1 MPDRRRT
8 NRSAQAPQAQTTT
21 RPRVAAK
28 SAPISKSARKSSK
41 SPRSTSGNGGSRTVT
56 RAGNGSPAT
65 PSNPLRYA
73 VIGLGYI
80 SQIAILPAFANA
92 KATSKLSALVS
103 NDDEKLKKLGRR
115 YSVDLLCKY
124 ADIDKLFASGAI
136 DAVYIALP
144 NSLHREYAVRAAEA
158 GLHVLCEKPMAVTS
172 RDCERMIEA
181 AQQHRVKLMIAYRLH
196 FDPATLEV
204 AEIAQSGKLGDL
216 RFFTSQFSMQV
227 GADNIRLKREM
238 GGGPLYDI
246 GIYCINA
253 ARTVF
258 AAEPVEVMA
267 TAVTHN
273 DPRFKEVPETVAVVM
288 KFPHKQ
294 IASFTCS
301 FGAADRGVYEVIGT
315 KGYITVDPGYEYAEG
330 LAYEMRIGEKT
341 TSKKFKKSDQFAAE
355 LIHFSDCVLNDHQP
369 EPSGDEG
376 LADVRIIE
384 AMNKSIL
391 NGKWVALDLPHHKH
405 RADRRQAIWKPGIKP
420 PSLIGVSAPSD

>member
-1 MPDRRRT
+1 MPAARRRSS
-8 NRSAQAPQAQTTT
+8 NLRIAKSRKQGHARQRIT
-21 RPRVAAK
+21 RIGGGNGAAK
-28 SAPISKSARKSSK
+28 AI
-41 SPRSTSGNGGSRTVT
+41 
-56 RAGNGSPAT
+56 
-65 PSNPLRYA
+65 RYA

-80 SQIAILPAFANA
+80 TQIAILPAFANA
-92 KATSKLSALVS
+92 KQNSKLAALVS
-103 NDDEKLKKLGRR
+103 DDDEKLKKLGKR
-115 YSVDLLCKY
+115 YGVDLLCKY
-124 ADIDKLFASGAI
+124 ADADKLFASGAI

-144 NSLHREYAVRAAEA
+144 NSLHREYAVKAAEA

-172 RDCERMIEA
+172 NDCERMMDA
-181 AQQHRVKLMIAYRLH
+181 AELRRVKLMIAYRLH
-196 FDPATLEV
+196 FDRGTLEV

-227 GADNIRLKREM
+227 GAGNIRLQREK

-273 DPRFKEVPETVAVVM
+273 DGRFKEVPETVAVVM
-288 KFPHKQ
+288 KFPDKQ

-301 FGAADRGVYEVIGT
+301 FGAADRSTYEIVGT
-315 KGYITVDPGYEYAEG
+315 KGSITVDPGYEYAQG
-330 LAYEMRIGEKT
+330 LEYEMRVGEKT
-341 TSKKFKKSDQFAAE
+341 TRKRFNKSDQFAPE
-355 LIHFSDCVLNDHQP
+355 LIHFSDCILNDRRP
-369 EPSGDEG
+369 EPSGEEG

-391 NGKWVALDLPHHKH
+391 NGKWVAVDLPRRKQ
-405 RADRRQAIWKPGIKP
+405 RVDRRKAITRPGIRP
-420 PSLIGVSAPSD
+420 PALVGVSAPSE